1 MQAIGMNTDRNTRQW
16 GWNADRRMAK
26 TNEEER
32 VLCAERVG
40 SSACGAGVKT
50 KDQTVGCG

>member
-1 MQAIGMNTDRNTRQW
+1 MQAIVMNTDRNTRQW

-50 KDQTVGCG
+50 KDQTVRCG